1 MLSKLA
7 AGSGS
12 FLGAALLLIATAA
25 LLQGEER
32 AKGPAPVVLT
42 VYSDYV

>member
-1 MLSKLA
+1 MLSKLIV
-7 AGSGS
+7 GSGA
-12 FLGAALLLIATAA
+12 FLGAALLLFATAA